1 MASKSDFLIT
11 YGKVVARSW
20 EDKEYHDRL
29 VEDPRAVLSEAGLTI
44 PAGIDI
50 NVVEFS
56 TTGTGGGDTG
66 GDNTPDALYG
76 SWEKAAESGSFTL
89 PLPTTPPEAGDVVLY
104 DEELESVAGGGAV
117 CCCPCCCCC

>member
-1 MASKSDFLIT
+1 MVSKSDFLIT

-44 PAGIDI
+44 PAGINID
-50 NVVEFS
+50 VVEFS
-56 TTGTGGGDTG
+56 TSGAGGGDANST
-66 GDNTPDALYG
+66 DALYG
-76 SWEKAAESGSFTL
+76 TWEKAAESGTFTL
-89 PLPTTPPEAGDVVLY
+89 PLPATPPEAGDVVLY
-104 DEELESVAGGGAV
+104 DEELESVAGGGDL